1 MSKLASACVPLALTM
16 GIVTFAAG
24 MFTGA
29 ASVQAL
35 DAVCTNDEAKKQKVV
50 VAAKAAVI
58 FTALTSLTGGV
69 FLLGD
74 KLEMMA
80 RV

>member
-16 GIVTFAAG
+16 GIVTFSAG
-24 MFTGA
+24 LFTGA

-35 DAVCTNDEAKKQKVV
+35 EAVCSNNEAKKQKVV
-50 VAAKAAVI
+50 VAAKAAGI
-58 FTALTSLTGGV
+58 FTALTIVTGGV
-69 FLLGD
+69 FLLGE
-74 KLEMMA
+74 KLDRLA

>member
-1 MSKLASACVPLALTM
+1 MSKLAAACLPLAMTM
-16 GIVTFAAG
+16 CIVTLAAAAVSA
-24 MFTGA
+24 A
-29 ASVQAL
+29 ASGEAL
-35 DAVCTNDEAKKQKVV
+35 EAVCKNDQAKKQKVV
-50 VAAKAAVI
+50 VAAKAAGI